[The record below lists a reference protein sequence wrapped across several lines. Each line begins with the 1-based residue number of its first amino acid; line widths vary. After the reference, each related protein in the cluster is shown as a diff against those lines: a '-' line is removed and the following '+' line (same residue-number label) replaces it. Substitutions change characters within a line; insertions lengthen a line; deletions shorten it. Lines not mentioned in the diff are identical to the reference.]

1 MSDSHSLDIDDT
13 AQPVIERAPEVEL
26 LVRYDGSA
34 KSVSLKPG
42 EYSTIDFNGFNV
54 AVEVVKVN
62 RPKPVPVM
70 GPPYRFLIQCTDG
83 YERVIRSME
92 ESLAVKHFHRTENVE
107 REILDVFP
115 ITHLTS

>member
-1 MSDSHSLDIDDT
+1 MQEKLDIKDT
-13 AQPVIERAPEVEL
+13 GEPVIEKAPTVEL
-26 LVRYDGSA
+26 EFCSTQDGPIRIT
-34 KSVSLKPG
+34 LKPG
-42 EYSTIDFNGFNV
+42 ESYNHRVGSQRVDI
-54 AVEVVKVN
+54 ELIKVN

-92 ESLAVKHFHRTENVE
+92 ESLAVKHFHRTEEVE
-107 REILDVFP
+107 RTILDVFP